1 MFVDRF
7 FWYILV
13 ALALVSGYLAVIA
26 VLFYL
31 TLAVV
36 TLFIEILAAR
46 QFPEHLGDGLPS
58 TLSWPRVAVLIPAH
72 NESIGIVPTLT
83 DAKSQLRAMD
93 LLLVVADNC
102 SDDTAEVA
110 RAEGASV
117 FERQDPQR
125 RGKGYALSAGVAHL
139 SADPPDIVVVVDAD
153 CRLSPNAISRL
164 AAKCAQS
171 GRPTQAN
178 YVMRAPAGTT
188 LSYNV
193 AEFAWRVKNFVR
205 PLGLMALG
213 SPCQLTGSGMA
224 FPWRTISA
232 AKLASG
238 NIVEDM
244 ALGVELALAG
254 EPPLFCPEAEVA
266 SVFPTSNKALE
277 TQRRRWEHGHFQT
290 ILRSAVPLIVSGLSN
305 RCLDRVALGL
315 DLAVP
320 PLTALVFMTSAVFVV
335 SLILRWFG
343 VFSASFY
350 IAAADAGVLTL
361 AMIMAWS
368 RHGQDLLPLGSIPK
382 IVPYLMSQLR
392 IYQKILKTKGAG
404 QWTPTDRK

>member
-26 VLFYL
+26 VLSYL

-36 TLFIEILAAR
+36 TLFIEVLAAR
-46 QFPEHLGDGLPS
+46 QFPGHLGDGLPS

-72 NESIGIVPTLT
+72 NESIGIVSTLT

-102 SDDTAEVA
+102 SDHTAEVA
-110 RAEGASV
+110 RAEGAAV
-117 FERQDPQR
+117 IERRDPER

-164 AAKCAQS
+164 VAKCAQS

-178 YVMRAPAGTT
+178 YAMRAPAGAT
-188 LSYNV
+188 LNYDV

-213 SPCQLTGSGMA
+213 LPCQLTGSGMA
-224 FPWRTISA
+224 FPWCTISA

-290 ILRSAVPLIVSGLSN
+290 ILRSAGPLIASGLSN
-305 RCLDRVALGL
+305 RRLDQVALGL

-320 PLTALVFMTSAVFVV
+320 PLTALVFMTSAALV
-335 SLILRWFG
+335 LCLMLPWFG
-343 VFSASFY
+343 FSAAPFY
-350 IAAADAGVLTL
+350 VAAADAALLLSAV
-361 AMIMAWS
+361 IIAWAD
-368 RHGQDLLPLGSIPK
+368 HGKDLLPLGALPK
-382 IVPYLMSQLR
+382 LAPYLMRQLR
-392 IYQKILKTKGAG
+392 IFRSILKTKGAAE
-404 QWTPTDRK
+404 WTPTDRK